1 MKKYLLMTFVLGV
14 VALSGRTMNSLIDN
28 YDNEK
33 FNMETSIDQTSDY
46 LSIVHHDDGSVALY
60 FNIEDDKILALGEEM
75 NRICEEAYMNGY
87 NWEAFM
93 NYYLAEKAPD
103 ILKDMETDPEAGTYV
118 AYYEEGAAN
127 EDKVKCLASI
137 IVSLIDDK
145 QEIFKLLREA
155 GDKIE
160 WD

>member
-1 MKKYLLMTFVLGV
+1 MKKYLLITFVLGV
-14 VALSGRTMNSLIDN
+14 VPLSGRTMNSYIDN

-33 FNMETSIDQTSDY
+33 LNMETSIDQTNDF

-60 FNIEDDKILALGEEM
+60 FNIEDDKIFAIGEEM

-87 NWEAFM
+87 NWESFL
-93 NYYLAEKAPD
+93 NYYLTEKAPD
-103 ILKDMETDPEAGTYV
+103 ILQDMETDPEAGTYV
-118 AYYEEGAAN
+118 AYYEDGAVN
-127 EDKVKCLASI
+127 GDKVKRLAGI
-137 IVSLIDDK
+137 IVSLIKNK
-145 QEIFKLLREA
+145 QEIFEILRED

>member
-1 MKKYLLMTFVLGV
+1 MKKYLLMTFLLGA
-14 VALSGRTMNSLIDN
+14 VALSGRTMNSHIDN
-28 YDNEK
+28 YDNEI

-60 FNIEDDKILALGEEM
+60 FNIEDNEIFAIGEEM

-87 NWEAFM
+87 NWAAFL
-93 NYYLAEKAPD
+93 NYYLAEKAPN

-118 AYYEEGAAN
+118 AYYENGAVN
-127 EDKVKCLASI
+127 VEKIKRLAGI
-137 IVSLIDDK
+137 IVSLIENR
-145 QEIFKLLREA
+145 QNIFKLLREA